1 MADKIPPHNKEA
13 EQSTLGA
20 ALTNADALAEV
31 LRILNPTDFYDS
43 AHKEIFAAMKEL
55 AEDDKT
61 VDIVTVANALHRK
74 GSLEAAGGKGYIA
87 DLPNLAP
94 LARNAAGYAEIVAEK
109 SYLRSLIQA
118 ADEIKASGFDE
129 NMEAKEILD
138 RAEQKIFDIAKNRQT
153 KEYSSIGEVLDKN
166 WELIDLAAHNQGRL
180 LGLTT
185 GYSKLDEMTSGLQKS
200 DLIVLAAR
208 PAMGKSAF
216 ALNLALNAAHKD
228 NASVIIFNLEMSE
241 TQLGMR
247 LLSMD
252 SNVEI
257 KKIKEGSLSG
267 DEWHAISVST
277 DKLSKCKITIDDTP
291 GISILEMKN
300 KCRRLQKDQGLDL
313 IIVDYLQL
321 MDMGERTENRQQEIG
336 KISRSFKLL
345 AKELDCPVILLSQ
358 LSREPE
364 KRSEHRPIPADLR
377 DSGSIEQD
385 ADVIMFLYRDEFY
398 HEDTKDPGV
407 CEVIVAKHRNGPT
420 GTVKLAFVERYTRF
434 NEIAF
439 VKDSSPQGS

>member
-1 MADKIPPHNKEA
+1 MPEKIPPHNKEA

-20 ALTNADALAEV
+20 ALSNADALADV
-31 LRILNPTDFYDS
+31 LRIVKPSDFYDS
-43 AHKEIFAAMKEL
+43 AHREIFSTIKEL
-55 AEDDKT
+55 AENDKN
-61 VDIVTVANALHRK
+61 VDIVTVANALQRK

-94 LARNAAGYAEIVAEK
+94 LARNAGGYAEIVAEK
-109 SYLRSLIQA
+109 SYLRSLISA

-129 NMEAKEILD
+129 DMEAKEILD
-138 RAEQKIFDIAKNRQT
+138 RAEQKIFDIAKRRQT
-153 KEYSSIGEVLDKN
+153 KEYSSIGDVLNKN
-166 WELIDLAAHNQGRL
+166 LEQIDIAANNQGKL

-208 PAMGKSAF
+208 PSMGKSAF
-216 ALNLALNAAHKD
+216 ALNLALNAAYKD
-228 NASVIIFNLEMSE
+228 DASVIIFNLEMSE

-247 LLSMD
+247 LLSME

-267 DEWHAISVST
+267 DEWHAISVAT
-277 DKLSKCKITIDDTP
+277 DKLSNCKIAIDDTP

-300 KCRRLQKDQGLDL
+300 KCRRLQKEQGLDL
-313 IIVDYLQL
+313 VIVDYLQL
-321 MDMGERTENRQQEIG
+321 MDMGGRIENRQQEIG

-345 AKELDCPVILLSQ
+345 AKELDCPIILLSQ

-385 ADVIMFLYRDEFY
+385 ADVIMFLYRDEYY
-398 HEDTKDPGV
+398 HEETDEPGV

-420 GTVKLAFVERYTRF
+420 GTVKLTFVERYTRF

-439 VKDSSPQGS
+439 VKGAPPKDS

>member
-1 MADKIPPHNKEA
+1 MPEKIPPHNKEA
-13 EQSTLGA
+13 EQSALGA
-20 ALTNADALAEV
+20 ALSNADALAEV
-31 LRILNPTDFYDS
+31 LRIVKPADFYDA
-43 AHKEIFAAMKEL
+43 AHKEIFSTMKEL
-55 AEDDKT
+55 AEDDKN
-61 VDIVTVANALHRK
+61 VDIVTVANALRRK
-74 GSLEAAGGKGYIA
+74 GSLEAAGGQGYIA
-87 DLPNLAP
+87 ALPNMAP
-94 LARNAAGYAEIVAEK
+94 LVRNAAGYAEIVAEK
-109 SYLRSLIQA
+109 SYLRSLILA

-129 NMEAKEILD
+129 EMEAKEILD

-153 KEYSSIGEVLDKN
+153 KEYSSIGDVLNKN
-166 WELIDLAAHNQGRL
+166 LEQIDIAANNQGKL

-200 DLIVLAAR
+200 DLIILAAR
-208 PAMGKSAF
+208 PSMGKSAF
-216 ALNLALNAAHKD
+216 ALNVALNAAYKAD
-228 NASVIIFNLEMSE
+228 ASVIIFNLEMSE
-241 TQLGMR
+241 TQMGMR
-247 LLSMD
+247 LLSME

-267 DEWHAISVST
+267 DEWHSISVAT
-277 DKLSKCKITIDDTP
+277 DKLSNCKIAIDDTP

-300 KCRRLQKDQGLDL
+300 KCRRLQKEQGLDL

-321 MDMGERTENRQQEIG
+321 MDMGGRIENRQQEIG

-345 AKELDCPVILLSQ
+345 AKELDCPIILLSQ

-385 ADVIMFLYRDEFY
+385 ADVIIFLYRDEYY
-398 HEDTKDPGV
+398 HEETQDPGI

-420 GTVKLAFVERYTRF
+420 GTVKLTFVERYTRF
-434 NEIAF
+434 NEVAF
-439 VKDSSPQGS
+439 VKDAPPQG